1 MKLISSVISGP
12 GRVRGMNQDNFYF
25 NGKYRD
31 YTDHN
36 VAEYTCRFEGEYA
49 LFAVADGMGG
59 ESHGE
64 MASYLAV
71 HRMNEIS
78 KPATAEL
85 LQNYLLQR
93 NEEICQFMKNNGNG
107 RGGST
112 FVGMSFYQG
121 VADVINIG
129 DSRAYVFRPGRKLK
143 QLSKDHTQIRQM
155 VELGIVS
162 PQEARTHPSRH
173 KLSQHLGTEQEEML
187 IEPSAVRGRIAAGDL
202 FLLCSD
208 GLTDMLEDQ
217 EIENILASH
226 GAVWEKTSVLYD
238 RAMQAGGKD
247 NITLLLVEAQKER

>member
-1 MKLISSVISGP
+1 MKLIYSAISGP
-12 GRVRGMNQDNFYF
+12 GRVREMNQDNYYF
-25 NGKYRD
+25 NGRYREV
-31 YTDHN
+31 TDHK
-36 VAEYTCRFEGEYA
+36 VTEYTCRAEGENA
-49 LFAVADGMGG
+49 LFAIADGMGG

-71 HRMNEIS
+71 RRMNEIS
-78 KPATAEL
+78 KPATAERM
-85 LQNYLLQR
+85 QDYLLQC

-112 FVGMSFYQG
+112 FVAISFYQG
-121 VADVINIG
+121 TADVINIG

-155 VELGIVS
+155 VELGIIS
-162 PQEARTHPSRH
+162 PQETRTHPSRH

-187 IEPSAVRGRIAAGDL
+187 IEPSAVRGRFSAGDL

-217 EIENILASH
+217 EMEDILAGS
-226 GAVWEKTSVLYD
+226 GDVWEKTGALYD
-238 RAMQAGGKD
+238 RAMSAGGRD
-247 NITLLLVEAQKER
+247 NITLLLVEVQKER